1 MKKKQKKKKIIKDT
15 TPHYTLAEELINSIS
30 HGIGAGLAIAA
41 LVLMIVKSSTVAQVL
56 CSITFGV
63 TMIFLYTISCIYH
76 ALSSKL
82 KGKRVLR
89 VIDHCNV
96 FLLVWGTYVPVAILG
111 VKGIWG
117 YALLAFVTTITII
130 GIILSCINL
139 DKHQVSEVVCHLLN
153 GWSITVA
160 FKILLTNIGSWGV
173 ALLLAGGI
181 LYSVGALLYGIGAKK
196 KYMHCVFHFFCLAA
210 SICHFLCVYLYIL

>member
-1 MKKKQKKKKIIKDT
+1 
-15 TPHYTLAEELINSIS
+15 
-30 HGIGAGLAIAA
+30 
-41 LVLMIVKSSTVAQVL
+41 MIVKSSTVAEVL

-139 DKHQVSEVVCHLLN
+139 DKHQVSEVICHLLN
-153 GWSITVA
+153 GWSITIA
-160 FKILLTNIGSWGV
+160 FKILLTNIGRMGV
-173 ALLLAGGI
+173 AFLLAGGI

>member
-1 MKKKQKKKKIIKDT
+1 MKKKKLIKDT
-15 TPHYTLAEELINSIS
+15 TPHYTLKEELINSIS
-30 HGIGAGLAIAA
+30 HGIGAGLAIAS
-41 LVLMIVKSSTVAQVL
+41 LVLMIVKSSTVAEVL
-56 CSITFGV
+56 CSITFGI

-153 GWSITVA
+153 GWSITIA
-160 FKILLTNIGSWGV
+160 FKILLTNIGSMGV
-173 ALLLAGGI
+173 AFLLAGGI
-181 LYSVGALLYGIGAKK
+181 LYSIGALLYGIGAKK
-196 KYMHCVFHFFCLAA
+196 KYMHCVFHFF
-210 SICHFLCVYLYIL
+210 

>member
-1 MKKKQKKKKIIKDT
+1 MKKKKLIKDT
-15 TPHYTLAEELINSIS
+15 TPHYTLKEELINSIS
-30 HGIGAGLAIAA
+30 HGIGAGLAIAS
-41 LVLMIVKSSTVAQVL
+41 LVLMIVKSSTVAEVL
-56 CSITFGV
+56 CSITFGI

-153 GWSITVA
+153 GWSITIA
-160 FKILLTNIGSWGV
+160 FKILLTNIGSMGV
-173 ALLLAGGI
+173 AFLLAGGI
-181 LYSVGALLYGIGAKK
+181 LYSIGALLYGIGAKK

-210 SICHFLCVYLYIL
+210 SICHFLCIYLYTL